1 MSSQVFYSLLCCPDR
16 FLLPSFKETHALDW
30 KMSIF
35 LHQLGNILP
44 QFVTGVNSIAEIK
57 HGGNDI
63 ERALRFQ
70 VRKLVR
76 QPCIMRISRL
86 GRTLH
91 HISTPEAGVMG
102 NDVTQVCYRFI
113 SFYHILK
120 TTSICKDMIHRVA
133 LHVPPVGFQS
143 EVADAFEAFR
153 SESLVTEQHP
163 AILKQFN
170 LLLYCP

>member
-1 MSSQVFYSLLCCPDR
+1 MRRPKHWGDYFIEPCFLLFLCCPDR
-16 FLLPSFKETHALDW
+16 FLLPSVKETHALDW

-44 QFVTGVNSIAEIK
+44 QFVAGVNSIAEIK

-91 HISTPEAGVMG
+91 HVATPEAGVMG
-102 NDVTQVCYRFI
+102 NDVTQVCYRFQP
-113 SFYHILK
+113 
-120 TTSICKDMIHRVA
+120 TGQVTVNA
-133 LHVPPVGFQS
+133 QS
-143 EVADAFEAFR
+143 ELVGNLRLRWQLVADV
-153 SESLVTEQHP
+153 LV
-163 AILKQFN
+163 
-170 LLLYCP
+170 LLLTLC